1 MFCAK
6 KSSYHQYTSSLC
18 SYHIWTS
25 KENLFKMAAGATPQ
39 PIHKRL
45 ELYVTPGHFLDF
57 EISDQCEFQ
66 QDYFKSYIKQGDS
79 ILMINCKYINPL
91 VTVFRSKKVTES
103 PFHFWTSMYIVHAC
117 TLDDK
122 VGKPKW
128 KWDTLKT
135 FLGSTIFDVGHSVPN
150 HSYAFE
156 ICLMNHFVSRW
167 RHSTTNSWASGRQI
181 CIYH

>member
-1 MFCAK
+1 MIRESLIFYYVDESLKVPVKEASLALFCAK

-79 ILMINCKYINPL
+79 ILMINCKYI
-91 VTVFRSKKVTES
+91 
-103 PFHFWTSMYIVHAC
+103 
-117 TLDDK
+117 
-122 VGKPKW
+122 
-128 KWDTLKT
+128 
-135 FLGSTIFDVGHSVPN
+135 
-150 HSYAFE
+150 
-156 ICLMNHFVSRW
+156 
-167 RHSTTNSWASGRQI
+167 
-181 CIYH
+181 